1 MEKELI
7 ASVDQAVNEVASA
20 TKTQPLKAVEQ
31 SIADQIG
38 RMESI
43 ERSLRARIRQERLAM
58 QHEYEHRVMQVR
70 NDFEQK
76 LDAQLRRMA
85 SEFNDRAR
93 EHDLLAQ
100 RMGI

>member
-43 ERSLRARIRQERLAM
+43 ERSLRERIRRDLLAAK
-58 QHEYEHRVMQVR
+58 HEYLQLIDQLR
-70 NDFEQK
+70 NGHERELAD
-76 LDAQLRRMA
+76 QLRRA
-85 SEFNDRAR
+85 EENFNDKTR
-93 EHDLLAQ
+93 ELELLAK
-100 RMGI
+100 RLGV